1 MRLVRKFTICFSI
14 KSFLLLFTFYIV
26 HFTLYIPVYAQ
37 ADATPSAQVVD
48 IGYSKIHPASA
59 FYFLKTIR
67 ENFEFKFAQTTHVQN
82 LRRLEFATRRLRE
95 AKTLLLVN
103 QDLITPTLERYIAHL
118 NSLTDKHQQ
127 NDEFAEVIA
136 DNLII
141 HLQALQKIYDRASNL
156 RAKMSIRSA
165 MNRIIQRADVP
176 NYARL
181 PVCHFFA
188 KEASSSSL
196 NQTEKVV
203 LIERSDNC
211 W

>member
-1 MRLVRKFTICFSI
+1 MKSIIIIIFITIITII
-14 KSFLLLFTFYIV
+14 KT
-26 HFTLYIPVYAQ
+26 T
-37 ADATPSAQVVD
+37 SAFALED

-67 ENFEFKFAQTTHVQN
+67 ENLEFKFAQTTHAQN
-82 LRRLEFATRRLRE
+82 LRRLEFAFRRLRE
-95 AKTLLLVN
+95 AKTLLPIN

-127 NDEFAEVIA
+127 NDEFAEVLA

-141 HLQALQKIYDRASNL
+141 HLQVLQKIYDQASNL

-176 NYARL
+176 NYAKL
-181 PVCHFFA
+181 PVCNFFA

-196 NQTEKVV
+196 NQTEKTV
-203 LIERSDNC
+203 LIERSDKC
-211 W
+211 R